1 LSSEKN
7 TFAFILLL
15 CYNSYNKEL
24 DMLAVQAYYNG
35 HAFIPL
41 EDKVFALNQPAMIVV
56 ADPPVSS
63 SEHTSY
69 SGISAECSNPNQ
81 QRIET
86 AKSLFGIL
94 SNDVTL
100 EEAQAERLSQI

>member
-1 LSSEKN
+1 
-7 TFAFILLL
+7 
-15 CYNSYNKEL
+15 
-24 DMLAVQAYYNG
+24 MLAVQAYYNG

-56 ADPPVSS
+56 ADPHVSS

-94 SNDVTL
+94 SSDVTL
-100 EEAQAERLSQI
+100 EEAKAERLYQI